1 MITVLSHEGP
11 WRDPRRSE
19 KWIRPKKIFFQ
30 KWSKLARKLV
40 NLLFWHHD
48 PRSQLEPSFPKSISS
63 HDDYMHVMPV
73 DSAST
78 ITPLNLTNAAQNNSY
93 GVEHQYRGSGKVFNF
108 WRTIVPRMVESLAVL
123 GVIPKAKY
131 KLACITVYL
140 SPHPT
145 LRLRTLREAPFWNL
159 LGLYGHC
166 QNSCRPPP
174 PQRRA
179 GGYSLFLTMGCFLR
193 WDV

>member
-1 MITVLSHEGP
+1 MVEIG
-11 WRDPRRSE
+11 
-19 KWIRPKKIFFQ
+19 KKIGQFTFLAP
-30 KWSKLARKLV
+30 WSSIAAWTIFSKIHLESWRPYAGYAG
-40 NLLFWHHD
+40 
-48 PRSQLEPSFPKSISS
+48 SQRQHNYPSQS
-63 HDDYMHVMPV
+63 
-73 DSAST
+73 
-78 ITPLNLTNAAQNNSY
+78 NAAQNNSY
-93 GVEHQYRGSGKVFNF
+93 EVEHQYRGSGKVFNF
-108 WRTIVPRMVESLAVL
+108 WRTIAPRMVESPAVL